1 MVEMAR
7 MGSTESI
14 VARCGGYGFR
24 DDMHVEEN
32 VLIFKAPPPLLPKVL
47 QPTYI
52 LKKKKLF
59 RQIIIIIR
67 NET

>member
-32 VLIFKAPPPLLPKVL
+32 VLIFKAPPPLLPKCGNFFSIVYGSH
-47 QPTYI
+47 PP
-52 LKKKKLF
+52 K
-59 RQIIIIIR
+59 R
-67 NET
+67 

>member
-52 LKKKKLF
+52 LKKKTF
-59 RQIIIIIR
+59 HQIILIPS
-67 NET
+67 ET